1 LPLDST
7 PFYRKSN
14 LKVPS
19 NKIPRGLSMDNTFSY
34 LRTHALELGSRILET
49 YPPLQSTKDPVAPR
63 IATLLRKALPAQ
75 ALAIT
80 GTAKYLCKAKA
91 ARIVAECGAGK
102 TYMAL
107 GTIHVLAEG
116 RPSATLVMCPSH
128 ITHKWAREALL
139 TVPHARTFLIE
150 DMRNGGDPKKA
161 HGICE
166 VKLRKGKIVYE
177 GMRLSLAELRRMG
190 RREWRKRCTAPAF
203 FITGKDKGKLGY
215 YWEHVYLKAK
225 SGPNLGGIVNPDTGA
240 AILDSERQ
248 KLTHLDFVDKIKLS
262 ESVSLPHGGTM
273 CYSALWQADR
283 ERIQRMAPIEF
294 IGRYMGGWF
303 DFAIADELHQ
313 LAGDTAQGNGLGVLG
328 RASKRLIALT
338 GTLMGG
344 YADDLFNIFY
354 RMEPRTMAG
363 EGFAYGGQGRRDF
376 QQQYGVLETIEKVRE
391 TDNACSRATKKTI
404 QVLKKPGASPLL
416 FGKFLMNTTAFL
428 SLEDIADNLPRYDE
442 SVLSVEMD
450 EEHAKAYEELEE
462 DIRAAIRSHR
472 GNKSLMSI
480 LLNTLLL
487 YPDHPFG
494 FEDIWARAFDP
505 ETKEYV
511 KFLVTTPQNLREDG
525 LYAKERALIAD
536 IREELR
542 QGRRCQV
549 YATYTGEKDV
559 TQRLEYVLRQAGFR
573 VAVLR
578 SSVATDKRED
588 WYERQL
594 KGGVEVVICHPK
606 LVETGLD
613 LLAFPTLYFY
623 ETGYSL
629 HTLRQASRR
638 SWRIGQ
644 RHAVRVK
651 FVTYS
656 GTMQE
661 TCLRL
666 MGKKMLVAL
675 MMEGKFS
682 GEGLQSLD
690 TDEDLMSAM
699 ARELVEK
706 AGVGASADQMWRE
719 LERERERVLPQPPAL
734 KVEEDDNPV
743 FDLSATDPIGPSDE
757 RTGIHLVDPQ
767 ASAKVRKKSSPW
779 STGTGP
785 AVQLSLFG

>member
-1 LPLDST
+1 
-7 PFYRKSN
+7 
-14 LKVPS
+14 V
-19 NKIPRGLSMDNTFSY
+19 
-34 LRTHALELGSRILET
+34 
-49 YPPLQSTKDPVAPR
+49 
-63 IATLLRKALPAQ
+63 
-75 ALAIT
+75 
-80 GTAKYLCKAKA
+80 
-91 ARIVAECGAGK
+91 
-102 TYMAL
+102 
-107 GTIHVLAEG
+107 
-116 RPSATLVMCPSH
+116 
-128 ITHKWAREALL
+128 
-139 TVPHARTFLIE
+139 
-150 DMRNGGDPKKA
+150 
-161 HGICE
+161 
-166 VKLRKGKIVYE
+166 
-177 GMRLSLAELRRMG
+177 
-190 RREWRKRCTAPAF
+190 
-203 FITGKDKGKLGY
+203 
-215 YWEHVYLKAK
+215 
-225 SGPNLGGIVNPDTGA
+225 
-240 AILDSERQ
+240 
-248 KLTHLDFVDKIKLS
+248 
-262 ESVSLPHGGTM
+262 
-273 CYSALWQADR
+273 
-283 ERIQRMAPIEF
+283 
-294 IGRYMGGWF
+294 
-303 DFAIADELHQ
+303 
-313 LAGDTAQGNGLGVLG
+313 
-328 RASKRLIALT
+328 
-338 GTLMGG
+338 
-344 YADDLFNIFY
+344 
-354 RMEPRTMAG
+354 
-363 EGFAYGGQGRRDF
+363 RD
-376 QQQYGVLETIEKVRE
+376 

-450 EEHAKAYEELEE
+450 EELAKAYEELEE
-462 DIRAAIRSHR
+462 DIRAAMRAHR

-487 YPDHPFG
+487 YPDHPYG

-505 ETKEYV
+505 QTKEYV
-511 KFLVTTPQNLREDG
+511 RFLVTTPQNLKEDR
-525 LYAKERALIAD
+525 LFAKERALVAD
-536 IREELR
+536 VREELR

-559 TQRLEYVLRQAGFR
+559 TLRLETVLRQAGFR

-578 SSVATDKRED
+578 SSVATDKREE

-594 KGGVEVVICHPK
+594 KAGVEVVICHPK

-651 FVTYS
+651 FVTYT

-706 AGVGASADQMWRE
+706 AGVGESADAAWRE
-719 LERERERVLPQPPAL
+719 LYREREKMVPQPPAV

-743 FDLSATDPIGPSDE
+743 FDLSADE
-757 RTGIHLVDPQ
+757 STSLPAERAGIHLVEPT
-767 ASAKVRKKSSPW
+767 VGPRVHKKSSPW
-779 STGTGP
+779 STGTGH

>member
-1 LPLDST
+1 
-7 PFYRKSN
+7 
-14 LKVPS
+14 
-19 NKIPRGLSMDNTFSY
+19 
-34 LRTHALELGSRILET
+34 
-49 YPPLQSTKDPVAPR
+49 
-63 IATLLRKALPAQ
+63 
-75 ALAIT
+75 
-80 GTAKYLCKAKA
+80 
-91 ARIVAECGAGK
+91 
-102 TYMAL
+102 
-107 GTIHVLAEG
+107 
-116 RPSATLVMCPSH
+116 
-128 ITHKWAREALL
+128 
-139 TVPHARTFLIE
+139 
-150 DMRNGGDPKKA
+150 
-161 HGICE
+161 
-166 VKLRKGKIVYE
+166 
-177 GMRLSLAELRRMG
+177 
-190 RREWRKRCTAPAF
+190 
-203 FITGKDKGKLGY
+203 
-215 YWEHVYLKAK
+215 
-225 SGPNLGGIVNPDTGA
+225 
-240 AILDSERQ
+240 
-248 KLTHLDFVDKIKLS
+248 
-262 ESVSLPHGGTM
+262 
-273 CYSALWQADR
+273 
-283 ERIQRMAPIEF
+283 
-294 IGRYMGGWF
+294 
-303 DFAIADELHQ
+303 
-313 LAGDTAQGNGLGVLG
+313 
-328 RASKRLIALT
+328 
-338 GTLMGG
+338 
-344 YADDLFNIFY
+344 
-354 RMEPRTMAG
+354 MEPRTMAC

-450 EEHAKAYEELEE
+450 KELADAYEELEE
-462 DIRAAIRSHR
+462 DIRSAIRSHR

-487 YPDHPFG
+487 YPDHPYG

-505 ETKEYV
+505 QTKEYV
-511 KFLVTTPQNLREDG
+511 RFLVTTPQNLKENS
-525 LYAKERALIAD
+525 LYAKERALVAD

-559 TQRLEYVLRQAGFR
+559 TLRLESVLRQAGFR

-578 SSVATDKRED
+578 SSVATDKREE

-594 KGGVEVVICHPK
+594 KAGIEVVICHPK

-651 FVTYS
+651 FVTYA

-719 LERERERVLPQPPAL
+719 LERERERVLPQPPAV
-734 KVEEDDNPV
+734 KVKEDDNPV
-743 FDLSATDPIGPSDE
+743 FDMSATESIGPPTE
-757 RTGIHLVDPQ
+757 RAGIHLVDPP

-779 STGTGP
+779 PTGVEP

>member
-1 LPLDST
+1 
-7 PFYRKSN
+7 
-14 LKVPS
+14 
-19 NKIPRGLSMDNTFSY
+19 MDTDVYSY
-34 LRTHALELGSRILET
+34 LRTHATELGSRILET
-49 YPPLQSTKDPVAPR
+49 YPPLQSTKDPVAPP
-63 IATLLRKALPAQ
+63 IAKLLRRALPAQ

-80 GTAKYLCKAKA
+80 GTAKYLRKAKS

-116 RPSATLVMCPSH
+116 RPSTTLVMCPSH

-139 TVPHARTFLIE
+139 TVPRARTFLIE
-150 DMRNGGDPKKA
+150 DMRNGGDPKKP

-177 GMRLSLAELRRMG
+177 GLRLSLAELRSMG
-190 RREWRKRCTAPAF
+190 QKEWRKRCSGPAF

-215 YWEHVYLKAK
+215 YWEHVYIKAK
-225 SGPNLGGIVNPDTGA
+225 SGPNLGGVVNPDTGV
-240 AILDSERQ
+240 AIMDSERQ
-248 KLTHLDFVDKIKLS
+248 KLTHLDFVDKIKLF
-262 ESVSLPHGGTM
+262 ESLTLPHGGTTRF
-273 CYSALWQADR
+273 SALWQADR
-283 ERIQRMAPIEF
+283 EHIQRMAPIEY

-313 LAGDTAQGNGLGVLG
+313 LAGDTAQGNCLGVLG
-328 RASKRLIALT
+328 RAAKRLIALT

-376 QQQYGVLETIEKVRE
+376 QQQYGVLETIEKVRD

-404 QVLKKPGASPLL
+404 QVLKKPGASPML
-416 FGKFLMNTTAFL
+416 FGKFLMTTTAFL

-450 EEHAKAYEELEE
+450 KELAKAYEELEE
-462 DIRAAIRSHR
+462 DIRAAMRAHR

-494 FEDIWARAFDP
+494 FKDIWARAFDP
-505 ETKEYV
+505 QSKEYV
-511 KFLVTTPQNLREDG
+511 RFLVTTPQNLKEDG

-536 IREELR
+536 VSEELR

-559 TQRLEYVLRQAGFR
+559 TLRLETVLSQAGFR

-651 FVTYS
+651 FITYT

-706 AGVGASADQMWRE
+706 AGVGESADAAWRE
-719 LERERERVLPQPPAL
+719 LYREREKVLPQPSAVN
-734 KVEEDDNPV
+734 VEEDENLV
-743 FDLSATDPIGPSDE
+743 FDLSTSLPAE
-757 RTGIHLVDPQ
+757 RAGIHLVEPT
-767 ASAKVRKKSSPW
+767 VGTRVHKKSSPW
-779 STGTGP
+779 STGAGQ

>member
-1 LPLDST
+1 MSH
-7 PFYRKSN
+7 
-14 LKVPS
+14 
-19 NKIPRGLSMDNTFSY
+19 DNITDITTY
-34 LRTHALELGSRILET
+34 LRAHAIELGERILET
-49 YPPLQSTKDPVAPR
+49 YPPLQSTKDPVEPR

-80 GTAKYLCKAKA
+80 GTAKYLRKAKA

-107 GTIHVLAEG
+107 GAIHVLANG
-116 RPSATLVMCPSH
+116 RPSTTLVMCPSH

-139 TVPHARTFLIE
+139 TVPRARAFLIE

-161 HGICE
+161 HGVCE
-166 VKLRKGKIVYE
+166 VKLRKGRIVCE
-177 GMRLSLAELRRMG
+177 GIRLSLADLRRMS
-190 RREWRKRCTAPAF
+190 RKEWHKRCPAPAF

-215 YWEHVYLKAK
+215 YWEHVFLKAK
-225 SGPNLGGIVNPDTGA
+225 SGPNLGGVVNPDTGL

-248 KLTHLDFVDKIKLS
+248 KLTYLDFEDKVKLS
-262 ESVSLPHGGTM
+262 ELLTRAQGGTTR
-273 CYSALWQADR
+273 YSALWQANR

-294 IGRYMGGWF
+294 VGRYMPRWF
-303 DFAIADELHQ
+303 DFANADELHQ

-328 RASKRLIALT
+328 RAARRLIALT

-354 RMEPRTMAG
+354 RMEPHAMVG

-376 QQQYGVLETIEKVRE
+376 QQQYGVLETIEKVRD

-404 QVLKKPGASPLL
+404 QVLRKPGASPLL

-450 EEHAKAYEELEE
+450 SELAKAYEELEE
-462 DIRAAIRSHR
+462 DIRAAMRAHR

-494 FEDIWARAFDP
+494 FDAIWARAFDP
-505 ETKEYV
+505 QTREYV
-511 KFLVTTPQNLREDG
+511 RFLAAMPVNLSEDR
-525 LYAKERALIAD
+525 LFAKESALIAD
-536 IREELR
+536 VREELR

-559 TQRLEYVLRQAGFR
+559 TLRLETVLRQAGFR

-578 SSVATDKRED
+578 SSVATDKREE

-594 KGGVEVVICHPK
+594 QSGIEVVVCHPK

-613 LLAFPTLYFY
+613 LLALPTLYFY

-644 RHAVRVK
+644 RYPVRVK
-651 FVTYS
+651 FVTYA

-682 GEGLQSLD
+682 GEGLLSLD
-690 TDEDLMSAM
+690 ADDDLMSAM

-706 AGVGASADQMWRE
+706 AGVGQTADSVWRE
-719 LERERERVLPQPPAL
+719 LDKERGQILPQPPSLPA
-734 KVEEDDNPV
+734 KEESSSLL
-743 FDLSATDPIGPSDE
+743 DLPEFVIAYPSLD
-757 RTGIHLVDPQ
+757 RDGIHLVEP
-767 ASAKVRKKSSPW
+767 VRTEVKEAPW
-779 STGTGP
+779 PVTKAVP
-785 AVQLSLFG
+785 VQLSLFG

>member
-1 LPLDST
+1 VET
-7 PFYRKSN
+7 
-14 LKVPS
+14 
-19 NKIPRGLSMDNTFSY
+19 TFDY
-34 LRTHALELGSRILET
+34 LRAHAVELGLRILET
-49 YPPLQSTKDPVAPR
+49 YPPLQSTKDALAPG

-80 GTAKYLCKAKA
+80 GTAKYLRKAKA

-102 TYMAL
+102 TFMAL
-107 GTIHVLAEG
+107 GTIHVLADG
-116 RPSATLVMCPSH
+116 RPSTTLVMCPSH
-128 ITHKWAREALL
+128 ITHKWAREVLL
-139 TVPHARTFLIE
+139 TIPRARAFLIE
-150 DMRNGGDPKKA
+150 DMRNGGDPKKP

-166 VKLRKGKIVYE
+166 VKLSKGRTIYE
-177 GMRLSLAELRRMG
+177 GKHLTLAEMRCMRRA
-190 RREWRKRCTAPAF
+190 EWRRRFPGPMF
-203 FITGKDKGKLGY
+203 FINGKDKGKLGY
-215 YWEHVYLKAK
+215 FWEHAYLKAK
-225 SGPNLGGIVNPDTGA
+225 SGPNSGGVINPDSGL

-248 KLTHLDFVDKIKLS
+248 KLTTIDFAEKVKVS
-262 ESVSLPHGGTM
+262 EALSLPQGGTTRF
-273 CYSALWQADR
+273 SALWQADR
-283 ERIQRMAPIEF
+283 SRIQRMAPIEY
-294 IGRYMGGWF
+294 IGRYMRGWF

-328 RASKRLIALT
+328 RAADRLIALT

-354 RMEPRTMAG
+354 RMEPRLMAR
-363 EGFAYGGQGRRDF
+363 EGYAYGGQGRRDF
-376 QQQYGVLETIEKVRE
+376 QQQYGVLETVEKVKE
-391 TDNACSRATKKTI
+391 ADNACSKATRKTI
-404 QVLKKPGASPLL
+404 QVLRKPGASPLL

-428 SLEDIADNLPRYDE
+428 SLEDISDKLPRYDE
-442 SVLSVEMD
+442 SVISVAMD
-450 EEHAKAYEELEE
+450 DVLQTAYEELEE
-462 DIRAAIRSHR
+462 DIRGAMKAHR

-487 YPDHPFG
+487 YPDHPYD
-494 FEDIWARAFDP
+494 FEEIWARAFDP
-505 ETKEYV
+505 TAKEYV
-511 KFLVTTPQNLREDG
+511 KFLVTTPQNLTQNF
-525 LYAKERALIAD
+525 LYAKERSLIAD

-549 YATYTGEKDV
+549 YATFTGERDV
-559 TQRLEYVLRQAGFR
+559 TLRLETVLRQEGFR

-578 SSVATDKRED
+578 SSVPTDKRED

-594 KGGVEVVICHPK
+594 KAGVEVVLCHPK

-644 RHAVRVK
+644 RFDVRVK
-651 FVTYS
+651 FVTYA

-706 AGVGASADQMWRE
+706 AGVGESADAIWRE
-719 LERERERVLPQPPAL
+719 LDHEREKVLPRPTAAEP
-734 KVEEDDNPV
+734 EEEPSPV
-743 FDLSATDPIGPSDE
+743 LDLPSAIAPQTLPVWA
-757 RTGIHLVDPQ
+757 GIHLVEPD
-767 ASAKVRKKSSPW
+767 ATAKKRRKSPLW
-779 STGTGP
+779 PT
-785 AVQLSLFG
+785 AKEEEAQLSLFG

>member
-1 LPLDST
+1 MET
-7 PFYRKSN
+7 
-14 LKVPS
+14 
-19 NKIPRGLSMDNTFSY
+19 TFDY
-34 LRTHALELGSRILET
+34 LRAHAVELGTRILET
-49 YPPLQSTKDPVAPR
+49 YPPLQSTKDVVAPAL
-63 IATLLRKALPAQ
+63 ATLLRKALPAQ

-80 GTAKYLCKAKA
+80 GTAKYLRRARA

-102 TYMAL
+102 TFMAL
-107 GTIHVLAEG
+107 GTVHVLAAG
-116 RPSATLVMCPSH
+116 KASTTLVMCPSL

-139 TVPHARTFLIE
+139 TVPRARTFLIE
-150 DMRNGGDPKKA
+150 DMRNGGDPKRP

-166 VKLRKGKIVYE
+166 VRLISKGKTVYE
-177 GMRLSLAELRRMG
+177 GKRLTLSELRRMG
-190 RREWRKRCTAPAF
+190 RKEWQRRYPGPTF
-203 FITGKDKGKLGY
+203 FIAGKDRAKLGY
-215 YWEHVYLKAK
+215 FWDHVFLKAK
-225 SGPNLGGIVNPDTGA
+225 SGPHLGGVVNPDSGI
-240 AILDSERQ
+240 AILDSEGQ
-248 KLTHLDFVDKIKLS
+248 KLTSLDFVDKLKVS
-262 ESVSLPHGGTM
+262 EVLPSLHGGTTRF
-273 CYSALWQADR
+273 SALWQADR
-283 ERIQRMAPIEF
+283 SRIQRMAPLEY
-294 IGRYMGGWF
+294 IGRYMAGWF

-328 RASKRLIALT
+328 RAAKKLIALT

-354 RMEPRTMAG
+354 RMEPRAMVA

-376 QQQYGVLETIEKVRE
+376 QQQYGVLETIEKVQE
-391 TDNACSRATKKTI
+391 KDNACSRATKKTI
-404 QVLKKPGASPLL
+404 HVLRKPGASPLL

-428 SLEDIADNLPRYDE
+428 SLEDISDNLPRYDE
-442 SVLSVEMD
+442 SVLSVDMD
-450 EEHAKAYEELEE
+450 EELRTAYEELEE
-462 DIRAAIRSHR
+462 DIRSAIKEHR
-472 GNKSLMSI
+472 GNKSVMSI

-487 YPDHPFG
+487 YPDHPYG
-494 FEDIWARAFDP
+494 FNEIWARAYDP
-505 ETKEYV
+505 VKKVYE
-511 KFLVTTPQNLREDG
+511 KFLVTVPAALQQDR
-525 LYAKERALIAD
+525 LYAKERSLVAD

-559 TQRLEYVLRQAGFR
+559 TLRLATVLQQAGLR

-578 SSVATDKRED
+578 SSVPTDKRED

-594 KGGVEVVICHPK
+594 KAGIEVVICHPK

-644 RHAVRVK
+644 RHPVRVK
-651 FVTYS
+651 FLTYN

-682 GEGLQSLD
+682 GEGLQALD
-690 TDEDLMSAM
+690 ADEDLMSAM

-706 AGVGASADQMWRE
+706 AGVGDSADAIWRE
-719 LERERERVLPQPPAL
+719 LDQERGKVLPRTGEVAQFEQPSPAGML
-734 KVEEDDNPV
+734 PSLTPPPEPV
-743 FDLSATDPIGPSDE
+743 PSP
-757 RTGIHLVDPQ
+757 GIHLLNAPQ
-767 ASAKVRKKSSPW
+767 PTKKRSKAALWP
-779 STGTGP
+779 TATEEG
-785 AVQLSLFG
+785 AQLRLFG